1 MNYFQII
8 IALLFVPFF
17 AHSQCTEAK
26 DADMAKYKQLT
37 ETQDPQGCSQCAML
51 ALYFCSAR
59 HCVEVEDK
67 RKVRSMI
74 EACKGNIINMGQPYC
89 CPELVN
95 KEPEWGVDVGSGG
108 SSNSVSSTSTP
119 PQTGSNTSS
128 SSSYTSSTSS
138 SSSGN
143 YAGII
148 NRLNSDPRMQGNPIL
163 PVMQS
168 LLEMYNESIT
178 NSQSYSD
185 SEFDK
190 EMVAL
195 IKGYLDALLTSDE
208 LSEEE
213 LYDQI
218 IEIFT
223 QTFSEE

>member
-1 MNYFQII
+1 MINRYFNLT
-8 IALLFVPFF
+8 LLFCLLTVNTSFG
-17 AHSQCTEAK
+17 QCTEAK
-26 DADMAKYKQLT
+26 DADMAKYKRLT
-37 ETQDPQGCSQCAML
+37 ETQDAQGCSQCAML

-67 RKVRSMI
+67 RKVRSLI

-128 SSSYTSSTSS
+128 SSSYSS
-138 SSSGN
+138 SSSAN

-168 LLEMYNESIT
+168 LLEMYDESTT
-178 NSQSYSD
+178 NTQSYSD

>member
-1 MNYFQII
+1 MNYIQIVI
-8 IALLFVPFF
+8 LSLFVPFF
-17 AHSQCTEAK
+17 AYSQCTEAK
-26 DADMAKYKQLT
+26 DADMAKYKRLT
-37 ETQDPQGCSQCAML
+37 ETQDAQGCSQCAML

-59 HCVEVEDK
+59 HCVEAEDK

-74 EACKGNIINMGQPYC
+74 EACKTNIINMGQPYC

-95 KEPEWGVDVGSGG
+95 KEPEWGVDAGSSGA
-108 SSNSVSSTSTP
+108 SNSVSSTSAP
-119 PQTGSNTSS
+119 AQTGSNSPTT
-128 SSSYTSSTSS
+128 SSYTSSSS
-138 SSSGN
+138 ASSGN

-168 LLEMYNESIT
+168 LLEIYNESTT
-178 NSQSYSD
+178 NTQSYSD

-208 LSEEE
+208 LTDEE